1 MSETVQVT
9 TVAGDRE
16 VIAGRLF
23 INRGTGVFHYD
34 AAYLANPAAYA
45 LAPSL
50 PLVAGAQPL
59 DGLGGLSDSA
69 PDRWGRKL
77 LQRARKRT
85 SLSEFDYLMGVDDA
99 GRQGSLRYW
108 INDTPLS
115 SDGTGIPHELDL
127 PELLTTADAIELD
140 PSAVDD
146 IQARR
151 LFRATGSLGG
161 ARPKANVLINGELW
175 LAKFPKPVGDEWDL
189 MGWEYTLNRLSA
201 DLGIIVPQARLLKI
215 TDINGEDR
223 HIYVA
228 RRFDRLQ
235 DSRQRI
241 PYISAMTALEASDGD
256 GGDWVDVVEYAREEG
271 ADTEQLWKRAMLGV
285 LVGNTDDHLRNHGFL
300 RFGREWEIAPC
311 FDMNP
316 TPDGDAHQVALFG
329 DPSYESSALVSKD
342 SLSLFGVSE
351 QDAHGWLRTAAPL
364 LERVSERARGY
375 GVDAPSASVM
385 RPRFERATQTA
396 RELSS

>member
-9 TVAGDRE
+9 TVAGHRE

-59 DGLGGLSDSA
+59 DRLGGLSDSA

-77 LQRARKRT
+77 LQRVRKRT
-85 SLSEFDYLMGVDDA
+85 SLSEFDYLLGVDDA

-108 INDTPLS
+108 IDDTPLS

-189 MGWEYTLNRLSA
+189 MGWEYTLNRLGT
-201 DLGIIVPQARLLKI
+201 DLGIIVP
-215 TDINGEDR
+215 
-223 HIYVA
+223 
-228 RRFDRLQ
+228 
-235 DSRQRI
+235 
-241 PYISAMTALEASDGD
+241 
-256 GGDWVDVVEYAREEG
+256 
-271 ADTEQLWKRAMLGV
+271 
-285 LVGNTDDHLRNHGFL
+285 
-300 RFGREWEIAPC
+300 
-311 FDMNP
+311 
-316 TPDGDAHQVALFG
+316 
-329 DPSYESSALVSKD
+329 
-342 SLSLFGVSE
+342 
-351 QDAHGWLRTAAPL
+351 
-364 LERVSERARGY
+364 
-375 GVDAPSASVM
+375 
-385 RPRFERATQTA
+385 
-396 RELSS
+396 